1 MPRTLPNDIEAEMSL
16 LGAMLISKEKSVDI
30 LTKAVAEDFYD
41 PRHELIFKAME
52 ELNNNMTPIDITT
65 LSSYLS
71 DHSQLD
77 KVGGVEYLLQLSD
90 SVPTVGHSEYYLKI
104 LHNKSILRRIISE
117 TTNIAEQAYG
127 DIDNIDEFIDDTE
140 KTVLSITQDRAAGE
154 FTDVK
159 SVVRNITSRLALLQ
173 KNKSSISGVSSGFRD
188 LDRITSGFQKGD
200 LIILAARP
208 AMGKTAFALNIAT
221 NAAKVS
227 NDPNANNAPVAIFSL
242 EMPAEQLV
250 QRIICAEG
258 EVEGSL
264 LRTGEVLKV
273 DPDKYYGGAE
283 KASKLNLFI
292 DDSAGIKINDIVA
305 KSRKLKQEHG
315 LKLIV
320 IDYLQ
325 LITTNSRNRENRQQE
340 VSEISRQLKA
350 LARELE
356 VPVISLS
363 QLSRSVEQRPNKRP
377 MMSDLRESGS
387 IEQDADIV
395 SFIYRDDY
403 YKDAEEQA
411 KETKGLAEIIIAKHR
426 NGATGEVNLSFQK
439 NYSRFTD
446 YAENIG
452 ESIEGTRDLRN

>member
-1 MPRTLPNDIEAEMSL
+1 MPRTLPNDLEAEMSL

-30 LTKAVAEDFYD
+30 LTKAVAQDFYD
-41 PRHELIFKAME
+41 PRHEIIFNAME

-71 DHSQLD
+71 DHGQLD

-117 TTNIAEQAYG
+117 TTNIAEQAYN
-127 DIDNIDEFIDDTE
+127 DIDNIDAFIDETE
-140 KTVLSITQDRAAGE
+140 KTILSITQDRAAGE
-154 FTDVK
+154 FEDIRK
-159 SVVRNITSRLALLQ
+159 VVGNITKKLSELL
-173 KNKSSISGVSSGFRD
+173 KNKGSISGVSSGFRD
-188 LDRITSGFQKGD
+188 LDKITSGFQKGD

-208 AMGKTAFALNIAT
+208 AMGKTAFALNIAA
-221 NAAKVS
+221 NAAEVS
-227 NDPNANNAPVAIFSL
+227 KDPDANNDPVAVFSL

-250 QRIICAEG
+250 QRIICSKG
-258 EVEGSL
+258 SVEGSL
-264 LRTGEVLKV
+264 IRTGEALKV
-273 DPDKYYGGAE
+273 ASDNYYGGAD
-283 KASKLNLFI
+283 KASRLNLYI
-292 DDSAGIKINDIVA
+292 DDTAGIKINEIVA

-325 LITTNSRNRENRQQE
+325 LITTNAKNRENRQQE
-340 VSEISRQLKA
+340 VSEISRQLKG

-356 VPVISLS
+356 VPVIALS

-395 SFIYRDDY
+395 SFIYREDY
-403 YKDAEEQA
+403 YADVEEQA
-411 KETKGLAEIIIAKHR
+411 KAETKTAEVIIAKHR
-426 NGATGEVNLSFQK
+426 NGATGEVELVFEK
-439 NYSRFTD
+439 NYSRFSD
-446 YAENIG
+446 LAKVGMDPQNG
-452 ESIEGTRDLRN
+452 VKDLRN